1 MDNKTDNQPGDRQ
14 GKKRQGQIRVSLHIY
29 KKLQKKYLEKLYMN
43 YGINYQMLKDKK
55 LLLK

>member
-29 KKLQKKYLEKLYMN
+29 KKL
-43 YGINYQMLKDKK
+43 
-55 LLLK
+55 

>member
-29 KKLQKKYLEKLYMN
+29 KKLRNVMITYWAKTR
-43 YGINYQMLKDKK
+43 
-55 LLLK
+55 